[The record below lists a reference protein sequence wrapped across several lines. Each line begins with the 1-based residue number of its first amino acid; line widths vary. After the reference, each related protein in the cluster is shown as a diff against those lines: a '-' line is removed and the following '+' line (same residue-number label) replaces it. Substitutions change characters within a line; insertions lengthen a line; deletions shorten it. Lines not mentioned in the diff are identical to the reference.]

1 MEQKQILNKEQK
13 IIYSKRVCEQLML
26 LGFRPIETIPNPLK
40 PEFICWVFEWT
51 KEFDA
56 ALSAILSTCGQKGG
70 AGNGCT

>member
-1 MEQKQILNKEQK
+1 
-13 IIYSKRVCEQLML
+13 ML

-51 KEFDA
+51 DAFDE
-56 ALSAILSTCGQKGG
+56 ALNAVLGG

>member
-1 MEQKQILNKEQK
+1 
-13 IIYSKRVCEQLML
+13 ML

-51 KEFDA
+51 DEFDA
-56 ALSAILSTCGQKGG
+56 ALDAVLGG

>member
-51 KEFDA
+51 DEFDA
-56 ALSAILSTCGQKGG
+56 ALDAVLGG

>member
-51 KEFDA
+51 DAFDA
-56 ALSAILSTCGQKGG
+56 ALTQVVGG
-70 AGNGCT
+70 AGNG